1 MDCANKRIINKKQY
15 TTMEELLNKIIEI
28 TKEVTIL
35 RLENKRLKDECKRYK
50 EMNDYYYHKYK
61 GNL

>member
-1 MDCANKRIINKKQY
+1 
-15 TTMEELLNKIIEI
+15 MEELLNKIIEI

-35 RLENKRLKDECKRYK
+35 RLENQSLKEECKKLK
-50 EMNDYYYHKYK
+50 EMNSYYYHKYK

>member
-1 MDCANKRIINKKQY
+1 
-15 TTMEELLNKIIEI
+15 MEELLNKIIEI

-50 EMNDYYYHKYK
+50 
-61 GNL
+61 

>member
-1 MDCANKRIINKKQY
+1 
-15 TTMEELLNKIIEI
+15 MEECLDKIIELTREI
-28 TKEVTIL
+28 TIL

-50 EMNDYYYHKYK
+50 EMNDYYFNKYK